1 MQAIYEKWI
10 LIWVIV
16 CFCGYGCSDEH
27 VSHQI
32 HIVAGEL
39 FNEDVAVQTSLPD
52 VVSAAMKKHAQ
63 EDVDW
68 IDTMLKANATGNPQI
83 LELQQQLK
91 RNGAEAV
98 DLDFLLAR
106 QKEYYNRYIDAAGI
120 AIVGNAVTADK
131 HYIEART
138 LVLAMTTKHP
148 EFRERLV
155 AENGFYMIL
164 YKVREGYKVPELYL
178 YANLLG
184 NPVVNLGACHKGAS
198 LIAPTISGYCFAP
211 VTGGGMRE
219 IKSSDPSEYTYMTTF
234 AHEFGHAIE
243 PEIACLDADFIE
255 KLKLAYDTSMELGT
269 WAGTKAATHW
279 SEYWAEGIVYWFFD
293 IGAGRRFENR
303 EAFAKRDPLLDELL
317 GEWFIE
323 FRMPGFTPN

>member
-1 MQAIYEKWI
+1 MMRWLV
-10 LIWVIV
+10 LIFLPTLVMLAS
-16 CFCGYGCSDEH
+16 GCSDEH

-32 HIVAGEL
+32 QIVAGEL

-52 VVSAAMKKHAQ
+52 VVSAAMKKQAEEDATWIEILLAADAQ
-63 EDVDW
+63 GDAR
-68 IDTMLKANATGNPQI
+68 T
-83 LELQQQLK
+83 LEVQQRII

-98 DLDFLLAR
+98 NLEFLLAR

-120 AIVGNAVTADK
+120 AIVGNAVTSDK

-138 LVLAMTTKHP
+138 IALAMTAKHP
-148 EFRERLV
+148 ELRERLV
-155 AENGFYMIL
+155 ENGFYMIL
-164 YKVREGYKVPELYL
+164 YKVWEGYKVPELYL

-184 NPVVNLGACHKGAS
+184 NPVVNLGACNKGAS
-198 LIAPTISGYCFAP
+198 LITPTISGYCFAP

-219 IKSSDPSEYTYMTTF
+219 IKSSYPSEYTYMTTF

-243 PEIACLDADFIE
+243 PEIARLDADFIE

-279 SEYWAEGIVYWFFD
+279 SEYWAEGIVFWFFD
-293 IGAGRRFENR
+293 IGAGRSFENR

-323 FRMPGFTPN
+323 FPMPGFTLN